1 MSTPFDLAMSRIKYR
16 YVRQPDPVTEED
28 LLQFEQEIGQR
39 LPKNY
44 RTFLAKYGLAAGT
57 GNTRFTNSEEGNVE
71 TPVDVFYGL
80 KAGDNYDIRVI
91 RKDLSEYLPD
101 NLLPIASGSGG
112 HFCLAL
118 SGDDAGTVYWWF
130 PESGSVES
138 EDDLEPVANSFE
150 QFVNALVN
158 VEE

>member
-57 GNTRFTNSEEGNVE
+57 GNTRFTNSEEGN
-71 TPVDVFYGL
+71 
-80 KAGDNYDIRVI
+80 AGDNYDIRVI